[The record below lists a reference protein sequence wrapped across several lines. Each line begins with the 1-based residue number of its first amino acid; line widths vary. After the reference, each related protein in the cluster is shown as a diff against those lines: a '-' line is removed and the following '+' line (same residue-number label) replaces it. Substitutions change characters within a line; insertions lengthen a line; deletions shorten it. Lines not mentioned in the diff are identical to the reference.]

1 MHVYNIRQRKL
12 RLHMLRFS
20 AVRTKCHDTSQRLI
34 WQTESKRCC
43 LYLHFT
49 VTTSYCSAGTD
60 GHHALQ
66 SFSICK
72 STINLLYNIDVMDFV
87 NTQPTNNDLLHELL
101 AVQNKTGRPPHAQ
114 SSPVAASP
122 TDLGRG
128 KHTHTSVRPT
138 CYTSKPKNN
147 SNCL

>member
-1 MHVYNIRQRKL
+1 MHVCNIRQRKL

-20 AVRTKCHDTSQRLI
+20 AVRTNCHDTSQRLI

-101 AVQNKTGRPPHAQ
+101 AVGCAEQNRAPTARTIFAGCSEPHRPRQ
-114 SSPVAASP
+114 
-122 TDLGRG
+122 R
-128 KHTHTSVRPT
+128 
-138 CYTSKPKNN
+138 
-147 SNCL
+147 